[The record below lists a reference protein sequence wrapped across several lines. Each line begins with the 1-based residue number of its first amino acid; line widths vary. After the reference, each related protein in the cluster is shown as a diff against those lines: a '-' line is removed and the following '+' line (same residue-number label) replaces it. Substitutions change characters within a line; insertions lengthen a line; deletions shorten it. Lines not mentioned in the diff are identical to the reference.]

1 MEITLEFLFSY
12 LVYRNTTTS
21 KYLNNVFY
29 EAALIIIFSAL
40 NYLVRGMFFFLDN
53 IILGAFVFGGLYF
66 SLVGCSVTSFLTH
79 VILTNK
85 GNYELDNSKDNESS
99 YRRSWFRLST
109 QWCYIAYRSISD
121 FNNH

>member
-1 MEITLEFLFSY
+1 
-12 LVYRNTTTS
+12 
-21 KYLNNVFY
+21 
-29 EAALIIIFSAL
+29 
-40 NYLVRGMFFFLDN
+40 MFFFLDN

-99 YRRSWFRLST
+99 YRRSWLSPSA
-109 QWCYIAYRSISD
+109 QWCYIAYRSITD
-121 FNNH
+121 LNNHQYLYSIGYPQPYFYLYLDKI

>member
-1 MEITLEFLFSY
+1 
-12 LVYRNTTTS
+12 
-21 KYLNNVFY
+21 
-29 EAALIIIFSAL
+29 
-40 NYLVRGMFFFLDN
+40 MFFFLDN
-53 IILGAFVFGGLYF
+53 IILGAFVFGACVLIL
-66 SLVGCSVTSFLTH
+66 SLVDCSVISFLTH